1 MSLIKH
7 SCPNCNTDLEIPVQ
21 VERVCCPRCGN
32 HFLIEIFEEV
42 VTLKRVKEER
52 AGTGIEAP
60 LNDLL
65 GFEIGDN
72 MDLLDRQIYQLNR
85 ELAQRRTSAF
95 SSLSVSTLFFFFAL
109 VWLLAERDLI
119 AIFCGIIALVM
130 AFVAGLC
137 LRDSARYRSSLTLLI
152 SRRDQIARRM
162 RPNMPRFF

>member
-7 SCPNCNTDLEIPVQ
+7 SCPNCNSDLEIPEQ

-52 AGTGIEAP
+52 GGVGIEAA
-60 LNDLL
+60 LNNLL
-65 GFEIGDN
+65 RVESSDN
-72 MDLLDRQIYQLNR
+72 IDVLDRQIYQLNR
-85 ELAQRRTSAF
+85 LLTQRRTSAF
-95 SSLSVSTLFFFFAL
+95 SSLSVSALFFFFAL

-119 AIFCGIIALVM
+119 ALFCGIIAGVM
-130 AFVAGLC
+130 ALVAGMC
-137 LRDSARYRSSLTLLI
+137 LRDSARSRSSLTLLI

>member
-7 SCPNCNTDLEIPVQ
+7 SCPNCNTDLEIPEQ

-32 HFLIEIFEEV
+32 HFFIEIFEEV

-52 AGTGIEAP
+52 GGVGIEAF
-60 LNDLL
+60 LNDLS
-65 GFEIGDN
+65 GSDTSDN
-72 MDLLDRQIYQLNR
+72 IDILDRQIYQLNR

-95 SSLSVSTLFFFFAL
+95 SSLSVSALFFFFAL

-119 AIFCGIIALVM
+119 ALFCGIIAVVM
-130 AFVAGLC
+130 ALVAGTC
-137 LRDSARYRSSLTLLI
+137 LRDSAHSRSSLTLLI

-162 RPNMPRFF
+162 KPNMPRIF